1 MKKSIK
7 SVLFVM
13 LAVPLLCAIGENV
26 ELLDNR
32 KLIDLDKAIEFARP
46 GGDSITPQEGDSEIP
61 PESETVQGGT
71 SQTSVVEIRIEG
83 VSVYYNGKKLGTEDF
98 RKKLTDDKDRG
109 RTFVLVDDF
118 AEAKVYK
125 RVRNTLRKLRDDIGL
140 EFTEKVSEED

>member
-46 GGDSITPQEGDSEIP
+46 GGDSITPQEG
-61 PESETVQGGT
+61 TVQGGT